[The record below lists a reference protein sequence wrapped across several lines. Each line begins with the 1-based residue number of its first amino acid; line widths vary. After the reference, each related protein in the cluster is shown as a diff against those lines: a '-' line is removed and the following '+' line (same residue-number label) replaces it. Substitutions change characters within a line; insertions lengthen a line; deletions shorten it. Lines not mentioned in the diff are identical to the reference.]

1 MKVVEKHDYFVQK
14 RNAAG
19 ELGLSCM
26 QKVVVAFHM
35 LAYGTPADA
44 FDEYIRI
51 GENTALE
58 ALRKFVA
65 VVMVLMASP
74 SRQGAF

>member
-1 MKVVEKHDYFVQK
+1 
-14 RNAAG
+14 
-19 ELGLSCM
+19 M

-35 LAYGTPADA
+35 LAYATPADA
-44 FDEYIRI
+44 FDGYIRI

-58 ALRKFVA
+58 ALRKSVA

-74 SRQGAF
+74 SRQGVF